1 MTDPSRLTS
10 YPAHPHPA
18 ADPDQHSAA
27 LPPTGQPSAKQHHA
41 AQRIAA
47 DILTAMGA
55 APQPHD
61 DALVASDPHFNEP
74 SPGGHPPIGNIVRLS
89 DITPEPVQWLSPG
102 RLALGKVTVL
112 DGDPGLGK
120 STLLCEFA
128 ARITQ
133 GQPLPG
139 GQPAPPRGVILL
151 AAEDDLFDT
160 IRPRIDA
167 AGGAPHRITT
177 LVSVP
182 GRAGTRRPVVL
193 PGDAPILGAI
203 AAHVDAAL
211 LIIDPLAA
219 FLGPRHSTSDAAH
232 MRHTLA
238 ALHEVAARANVAVV
252 VVRHLNKT
260 TGANPLYRGAGSIG
274 DIGAA
279 RIGLLLAPD
288 PEDPTRR
295 ILAATKENLSAPPP
309 SLAFRL
315 ITAPGARA
323 AHVAWDGETPWT
335 ASQLLQAAAESAT
348 TRSALT
354 EARKWLRATL
364 AAGPRPSKTLQ
375 EEAAAHGH
383 AWRTLVR
390 ACHAENITVT
400 KVPGQ
405 HGPWVWSLPSAPTP
419 RIPSEAEKT
428 GPPAAEV
435 RSHPHSQVSS

>member
-1 MTDPSRLTS
+1 MPDDTSAPRPEAQPRLAAALRLGEDILAALGAARPGEGATAS
-10 YPAHPHPA
+10 PHPA
-18 ADPDQHSAA
+18 PTFPDP
-27 LPPTGQPSAKQHHA
+27 
-41 AQRIAA
+41 
-47 DILTAMGA
+47 
-55 APQPHD
+55 
-61 DALVASDPHFNEP
+61 F
-74 SPGGHPPIGNIVRLS
+74 PPIGNIVRLS
-89 DITPEPVQWLSPG
+89 DIAPEPIHWLSPG

-160 IRPRIDA
+160 IRPRLDA
-167 AGGAPHRITT
+167 AGGDPHRVTT

-182 GRAGTRRPVVL
+182 NRDGTRRPVAL
-193 PGDAPILGAI
+193 PGDAPILGAV
-203 AAHVDAAL
+203 AAHVDAAMV
-211 LIIDPLAA
+211 IIDPLAA
-219 FLGPRHSTSDAAH
+219 FLGPRHSTSDATH

-238 ALHEVAARANVAVV
+238 ALHEVATRANVAVV

-260 TGANPLYRGAGSIG
+260 TGANPMYRGAGSIG
-274 DIGAA
+274 VIGSA

-288 PEDPTRR
+288 PDDHTRR

-315 ITAPGARA
+315 VPAPTSGVARST
-323 AHVAWDGETPWT
+323 WDGDTRWT
-335 ASQLLQAAAESAT
+335 ASQLLQASAESAT

-354 EARKWLRATL
+354 EARQWLRATL
-364 AAGPRPSKTLQ
+364 AAGPLPSKTLQ

-390 ACHAENITVT
+390 ARRLENITVT
-400 KVPGQ
+400 KTPG
-405 HGPWVWSLPSAPTP
+405 HHAPWVWSLPPAPAQRTP
-419 RIPSEAEKT
+419 EHGATEA
-428 GPPAAEV
+428 
-435 RSHPHSQVSS
+435 